1 VDLKEFIQET
11 ISGIVDA
18 ALELQ
23 KKYEDSDILIN
34 PPTAFDERN
43 AFREN
48 SASYTYRRVET
59 VEFDVAVSA
68 TSESAGGGKAA
79 LKILSVEAGVDGT
92 HKRGNEEVS
101 RVKFSIAITLS
112 PSNAEAK
119 NQAVAEAKNQKFL
132 AKQKGSKF

>member
-1 VDLKEFIQET
+1 
-11 ISGIVDA
+11 
-18 ALELQ
+18 
-23 KKYEDSDILIN
+23 
-34 PPTAFDERN
+34 
-43 AFREN
+43 
-48 SASYTYRRVET
+48 